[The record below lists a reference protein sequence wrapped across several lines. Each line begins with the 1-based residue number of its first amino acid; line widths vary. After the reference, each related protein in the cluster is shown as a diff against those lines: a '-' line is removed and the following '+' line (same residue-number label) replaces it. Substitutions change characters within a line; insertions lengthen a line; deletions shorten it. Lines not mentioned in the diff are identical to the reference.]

1 MGRWR
6 QDSTWGGPAGRSG
19 RQACDTSGDGLIPW
33 RSRALGLRAR
43 PGRSKMNPSGGGR
56 GRPRPLRMCPVPW
69 PTSRRV
75 IHVEHL
81 AKSFLDYRRGWVP
94 AVDGISFDCRPGEIF
109 GLLGPN
115 GAGKTTTLRMLS
127 TVLRPTGGRAL
138 VAGFDVVLEPE
149 KVRASIGYMS
159 ASTGI
164 YDRMSAWELVEYF
177 GRLYGLAPDHLRER
191 METIFD
197 WLQMNDFR
205 DLLCSKMSTG
215 MKQKVS
221 IARTIVH
228 DPPVLIFD
236 EPTSGLD
243 VLVARNVLQKIAE
256 LRDLGKTIIF
266 STHHM
271 HEVEKLCSRVAIIHK
286 GVLQDEGTLDEL
298 LERHDQVTL
307 EDLFFYLVERA
318 GKGVFQ

>member
-1 MGRWR
+1 M
-6 QDSTWGGPAGRSG
+6 
-19 RQACDTSGDGLIPW
+19 
-33 RSRALGLRAR
+33 
-43 PGRSKMNPSGGGR
+43 
-56 GRPRPLRMCPVPW
+56 
-69 PTSRRV
+69 

-81 AKSFLDYRRGWVP
+81 SKSFLDYRRGWVP
-94 AVDGISFDCRPGEIF
+94 AVSDVSFDCQPGSVF

-127 TVLRPTGGRAL
+127 TVLRPTGGKAI
-138 VAGFDVVLEPE
+138 VAGYDVVTQPE
-149 KVRASIGYMS
+149 MVRSHIGYMS

-177 GRLYGLAPDHLRER
+177 GQLYGMDRDHLRQR
-191 METIFD
+191 MELVFD
-197 WLQMNDFR
+197 WLRMNDFR
-205 DLLCSKMSTG
+205 DVLGSKMSTG

-243 VLVARNVLQKIAE
+243 IMVARVVLQKIAE
-256 LRDLGKTIIF
+256 LRDLGKTILF

-271 HEVEKLCSRVAIIHK
+271 HEVEKLCSRVAIIYK
-286 GVLQDEGTLDEL
+286 GRVQAEGNPDEL
-298 LERHDQVTL
+298 LERYEQPDI
-307 EDLFFYLVERA
+307 EELFFHLVENA
-318 GKGVFQ
+318 DGSNLASATS